1 MLRLAALAGVLVI
14 VARIGFPRSG
24 KWLRLRTPR
33 AKVVARGLHL
43 PNRNATAGL
52 IIGIDQSASA

>member
-1 MLRLAALAGVLVI
+1 MLRLAAVAGVPVV
-14 VARIGFPRSG
+14 VARIGFPCSG

-33 AKVVARGLHL
+33 AKIVARGLHL

-52 IIGIDQSASA
+52 IIGIDQSA

>member
-1 MLRLAALAGVLVI
+1 VLRLAALAAVLVI
-14 VARIGFPRSG
+14 VTRIGFPRSG

-33 AKVVARGLHL
+33 AKFVARGLHL

-52 IIGIDQSASA
+52 IIGIDQSA